1 MAGELQEKCA
11 VVGAYDANAGVE
23 AALALQYMENRG
35 SGATGIGGLS
45 DEGKFRLMRES
56 GSAGD
61 VWDEERIALIAA
73 WGLEAAVGHNRY
85 ATSGRIDAHHQPA
98 EYGSSD
104 TRVLLAHNGNLS
116 DTRQLALDC
125 ALRGIDIDGIN
136 DSELKTRAIADRVE
150 QGASLPDAV
159 AEVYPL
165 LTGAFS
171 SVAVAKCADGEPII
185 TAFRDRHGVRPLAL
199 GRSAGGLVVASETR
213 GLEAAGAGFI
223 RDIRPGEMVTISR
236 DGLESRQLAEP
247 DPRFDMFEL
256 IYFSRP
262 DSKFKG
268 VPISEIR
275 RIMGHQL
282 GAESRDVVHKDTL
295 VVGVP
300 ASAVPFG
307 EGFAEEVGC
316 EYSQFITK
324 NPDIGRTFMAP
335 TRDMREALR
344 ERKYLFD
351 WDAIQGRD
359 IAVVDDSIVRNN
371 TGRFIVQKLLA
382 NGAKSVSMFSGS
394 PPIRFPNFYG
404 IDTPAQVDLV
414 AANLDIESIREAIG
428 AVHLGYLSLDGM
440 MQAVQKA
447 TGEPRDNFELSCFTG
462 DYPIG
467 VDPALYSLIK
477 KPVSMQFAQ

>member
-11 VVGAYDANAGVE
+11 VVGAYEVNAGVD

-35 SGATGIGGLS
+35 SGATGIGGIS
-45 DEGKFRLMRES
+45 DEGKFRLIRET

-61 VWDEERIALIAA
+61 VWDDERIALIAA
-73 WGLEAAVGHNRY
+73 WGLQAAVGHNRY
-85 ATSGRIDAHHQPA
+85 ATSGRTGAHHQPA
-98 EYGSSD
+98 EYGAGDSQI
-104 TRVLLAHNGNLS
+104 LLGHNGNLS

-125 ALRGIDIDGIN
+125 VLRGIDIVGIN
-136 DSELKTRAIADRVE
+136 DSELKTRAIADRIE
-150 QGASLPDAV
+150 NGASLPDAV
-159 AEVYPL
+159 ADVYPL
-165 LTGAFS
+165 LVGAFS
-171 SVAVAKCADGEPII
+171 SVAVAKGADGEPIL

-199 GRSAGGLVVASETR
+199 GKTAGGLIVASETK
-213 GLEAAGAGFI
+213 GLEAAGAGYI
-223 RDIRPGEMVTISR
+223 RDIRPGEMVTITPN
-236 DGLESRQLAEP
+236 GLESRQLADP
-247 DPRFDMFEL
+247 DPKFDMFEL

-268 VPISEIR
+268 IPIAEIR
-275 RIMGHQL
+275 RLMGRQL
-282 GAESRDVVHKDTL
+282 GVESHDMVDKDTL

-307 EGFAEEVGC
+307 EGFAEQVGC
-316 EYSQFITK
+316 EYQQFITK
-324 NPDIGRTFMAP
+324 NPEIGRTFMAP
-335 TRDMREALR
+335 TQDMREALR
-344 ERKYLFD
+344 ELKYLFD

-382 NGAKSVSMFSGS
+382 NGARSVSMFSGS

-428 AVHLGYLSLDGM
+428 AKQLGYLSIDGM
-440 MQAVQKA
+440 MQAVYGA
-447 TGEPRDNFELSCFTG
+447 TGEPRENFELSCFTG

-477 KPVSMQFAQ
+477 TPVSMEFAK